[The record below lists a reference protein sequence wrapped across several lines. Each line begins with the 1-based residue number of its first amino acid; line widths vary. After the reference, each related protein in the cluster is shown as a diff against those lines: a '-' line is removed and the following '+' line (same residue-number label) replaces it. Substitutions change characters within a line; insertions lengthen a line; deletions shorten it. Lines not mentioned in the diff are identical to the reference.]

1 MYLYDLTDDRIEQQ
15 HLQSVRRECLTV
27 AVRVIARHR
36 RSSQQ
41 TVRQTIK
48 TIENA
53 LAYLDHIGQ
62 NDLATDLRF
71 AIARAAAPTHS
82 TTIAEMPK

>member
-1 MYLYDLTDDRIEQQ
+1 MYLYDLTDDHIERQ
-15 HLQSVRRECLTV
+15 HLQAVTRECMTV

-41 TVRQTIK
+41 TVKQTVK

-53 LAYLDHIGQ
+53 LAYLDRIGQ

-71 AIARAAAPTHS
+71 AIARAAAATHS
-82 TTIAEMPK
+82 TTIGEMPK